1 MRGLRPSSL
10 VEGGLYALLISGLA
24 GLIQFNVDSRGWRAL
39 LFLVILFG
47 FFFGGF
53 VAGRGNFGT
62 AARHGA
68 VAASI
73 AFLVFQGV
81 AATRRLVVG
90 DDVSVVGIVF
100 NALTAAVCGSLG
112 GLLATRSPGPE
123 AVRRSR
129 QAPDRH

>member
-1 MRGLRPSSL
+1 MRGLRTASIL
-10 VEGGLYALLISGLA
+10 EGAAYALVISGA
-24 GLIQFNVDSRGWRAL
+24 GGLIQFATDSRSWRGV

-47 FFFGGF
+47 FLFGGF
-53 VAGRGNFGT
+53 VAGRGNAGT

-68 VAASI
+68 VASAL

-81 AATRRLVVG
+81 AATRRVVVG

-100 NALTAAVCGSLG
+100 NAFTAAVCGTLG
-112 GLLATRSPGPE
+112 GMIATRSPGPE

-129 QAPDRH
+129 RQVPGR